1 MMIYTNAISLLL
13 VKHDQNGVCNQNLHS
28 IQDMMCSDEPVGTNV
43 KRVCADLPNIALLT
57 NIATPGE
64 IQVTFGHTYIGKKS
78 LDETVSAFALTGSL
92 ESPMVVS
99 IDTEHA
105 FVGSGK
111 ISISGPQRSSFAPLA

>member
-1 MMIYTNAISLLL
+1 MISTNAISLII
-13 VKHDQNGVCNQNLHS
+13 VEHYHNGVCNHNLHS
-28 IQDMMCSDEPVGTNV
+28 IQDLMCSDEPVGIKV
-43 KRVCADLPNIALLT
+43 KRVCADLPNIALLA
-57 NIATPGE
+57 NSATPGE
-64 IQVTFGHTYIGKKS
+64 IQVTFGHLSIRNKS
-78 LDETVSAFALTGSL
+78 IEETVSDFTIAGSL